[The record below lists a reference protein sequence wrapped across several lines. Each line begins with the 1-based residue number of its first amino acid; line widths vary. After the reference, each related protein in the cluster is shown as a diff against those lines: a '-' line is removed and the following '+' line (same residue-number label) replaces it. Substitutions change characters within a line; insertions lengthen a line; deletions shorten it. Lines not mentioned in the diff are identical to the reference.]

1 MNKPHT
7 PMAHKKARTYND
19 ILNDPRVDSVSD
31 ERGYGDGI
39 WVYLKQGYINQR
51 LECGTIHEHTIAECC
66 QQLNEEVTPST
77 PTS

>member
-1 MNKPHT
+1 
-7 PMAHKKARTYND
+7 MAHKKARTYND

-39 WVYLKQGYINQR
+39 WVYLKKGYINQR

-66 QQLNEEVTPST
+66 QQLNEEVIPQTPAS
-77 PTS
+77 